1 LNPSLINNVAAG
13 NYYGNDDYDATI
25 GNSNYSAL
33 QVTVR
38 GLAKGLTYSLA
49 YTYSK
54 SIDQASSIS
63 DVADPYDF
71 NLTRG
76 LSAWNLKHNFV
87 ATYDYRLPLERLS
100 LRFRRVLE
108 GWEISGIT
116 RAAAG
121 FPITLSTNADQ
132 SLQGSS
138 PNGVNNRYLDMPDF
152 TGQPLNIS
160 SNPRANGLQYFNQN
174 AFTDNATGTP
184 GDAPRRYFS
193 GPGMFNTDA
202 VLRRN
207 FEIREGKALQLRL
220 EVFNVFNHVQFF
232 GPAAVNGDKDSN
244 LFGKVVQAMPPRLMQ
259 AAIKFSF

>member
-1 LNPSLINNVAAG
+1 MNNNVAAG
-13 NYYGNDDYDATI
+13 NYYGNDDYDGTI
-25 GNSNYSAL
+25 GNSNYNAL

-38 GLAKGLTYSLA
+38 GLARGLTYSLA

-63 DVADPYDF
+63 DVADPTNF

-87 ATYDYRLPLERLS
+87 ATYDYRLPLEHLSSRLH
-100 LRFRRVLE
+100 RVLE

-116 RAAAG
+116 RVSSG
-121 FPITLSTNADQ
+121 FPITLSTNGDQ

-152 TGQPLNIS
+152 TGQPLKIN
-160 SNPRANGLQYFNQN
+160 SNPRANGLQYFNPS
-174 AFTDNATGTP
+174 AFTNNALGTP

-207 FEIREGKALQLRL
+207 FQIREGKALQLRL
-220 EVFNVFNHVQFF
+220 EVFNAFNHVQFF
-232 GPAAVNGDKDSN
+232 GPAAVNGDVDN
-244 LFGKVVQAMPPRLMQ
+244 TRLFGRVQNSAPPRLMQ
-259 AAIKFSF
+259 LAAKFTF